1 MKFEFLQHSILFYVG
16 AVTTLLATILISYA
30 IYNNGFVQPWTL
42 LGGMNLLGYILI
54 IYIYIT
60 E

>member
-1 MKFEFLQHSILFYVG
+1 MKFKFLEHSILFYIGV
-16 AVTTLLATILISYA
+16 VTTIVATILISCA
-30 IYNNGFVQPWTL
+30 IHLNGFVQPWTL
-42 LGGMNLLGYILI
+42 LGGMNLLGYILM

>member
-1 MKFEFLQHSILFYVG
+1 MKFQFLGHSAIFYISMV
-16 AVTTLLATILISYA
+16 ATILATILISYA
-30 IYNNGFVQPWTL
+30 IHINGLVQPWTL
-42 LGGMNLLGYILI
+42 LGGMNLLGYMLI